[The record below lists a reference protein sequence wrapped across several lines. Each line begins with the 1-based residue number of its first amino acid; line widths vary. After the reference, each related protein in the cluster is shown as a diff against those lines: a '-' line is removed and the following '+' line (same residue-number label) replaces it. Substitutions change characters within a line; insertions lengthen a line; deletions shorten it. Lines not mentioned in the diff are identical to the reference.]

1 MAAWTTSSAPTT
13 PNVIG
18 TFSYTNGYAISKW
31 HERHTAWNEEDI
43 SAQWSTSPALILSE
57 QEPNNPGVRWKKHV
71 RQVKYNAGTSQ
82 QVEVKEFWLPLL
94 FEGDPTYWLK
104 AKKIKYPAY
113 GEGSNTDG
121 LAIAKRVF
129 FLPVIGG
136 NSSITDAIR
145 IGTVATGYSITA
157 YSPSLNNNSVATGTN
172 PGTFVSSYGGFDY
185 YWLDTISNPIVV
197 TGTVSGNGGTLVS
210 TGSTQHPFL
219 NTVFVGNKTGY
230 KATGKAIGRKIAQL
244 YTFNQVTVS
253 GKTINKNTP
262 FTDSAGTAN
271 HFYSE
276 FAVNVGQL
284 SPDPE
289 SFIGKVPI
297 VVHNDVHQKIQGWKK
312 NSQVVPVKP
321 TSTAIY
327 PANALNSLPVYMS
340 AYASLWSQNIAGFTK
355 YSGIGDWS
363 STSGVTMN
371 ENYHIV
377 YPTYFVGVDKNPKG
391 EDAAKANWFA
401 ALANIS
407 FPKTGEHFG
416 IFDNETDANAWVA
429 YFNNLLKVKQASTV
443 EPVNGYIFVQ
453 GQQWTDGWPILFNPD
468 GLVGIVSQ
476 NALLANIG
484 QNASPADADEDIDV
498 TDNPDAPDAGN
509 GDAGA
514 GGPFRVTMQYA
525 VNTVTKANVNLL
537 IKQLMANEKLTFAQT
552 KAKFMAAF
560 IKARTAYRV
569 SQGTPLPEAKA
580 IANARATTIF
590 ANADPNANAG
600 GTGNTENPP
609 PPATIRIPIV
619 RGLIGYQPPPSAL
632 GNSPQ
637 LVQKYQYTRV
647 STNESGTEVQTLV
660 PTQRRFIFPFAP
672 KDISYSNLSSVW
684 TEINRT
690 GRTPVVDWTG
700 FQLLKVSFTFELV
713 ARTAT
718 DISQPRDGFG
728 LNFSID
734 EQINTLRQMATAPYP
749 VSFLN
754 MDTFFSKELRYPL
767 YTKGRGVEF
776 VITDFAVQSVQRT
789 GSSSGAGNESIQPNQ
804 ISRASCTITLQECP
818 IEQVD
823 IISIPKITICGK
835 DKCPP
840 ATCKEP
846 CTEKPREFV
855 LGSPLLAVDTP
866 AQGAQEDDS

>member
-18 TFSYTNGYAISKW
+18 VFSYTNGYAISKW
-31 HERHTAWNEEDI
+31 HERHTAYNQGDI

-57 QEPNNPGVRWKKHV
+57 QEPDKLGVKWKKHV

-82 QVEVKEFWLPLL
+82 QVDIKEFWLPIL
-94 FEGDPTYWLK
+94 FEGDPISWTQGK
-104 AKKIKYPAY
+104 QFKYPPH
-113 GEGSNTDG
+113 GKGTNVTEGYV
-121 LAIAKRVF
+121 AKRVLH
-129 FLPVIGG
+129 LPLIGG
-136 NSSITDAIR
+136 NSSITDVIR
-145 IGTVATGYSITA
+145 IGTAPRDYSIVS
-157 YSPSLNNNSVATGTN
+157 YGSLNNNPAATGIN
-172 PGTFVSSYGGFDY
+172 PGVFVSSYGGFDY
-185 YWLDTISNPIVV
+185 YWLDTSSNPQLVQ
-197 TGTVSGNGGTLVS
+197 GTVSGNGGAVLS
-210 TGSTQHPFL
+210 TGSTTNPFL
-219 NTVFVGNKTGY
+219 NTIFVGNKTGY
-230 KATGKAIGRKIAQL
+230 KATGLDIGKKIAQL

-262 FTDSAGTAN
+262 FTDSEGTAN

-289 SFIGKVPI
+289 SFTGKVPI
-297 VVHNDVHQKIQGWKK
+297 VVESSVYNTIQGWKK

-327 PANALNSLPVYMS
+327 PGNALNKLSVYMS
-340 AYASLWSQNIAGFTK
+340 AYAALWSQNISGFTK
-355 YSGIGDWS
+355 YSNIGDWAS
-363 STSGVTMN
+363 NAQVTMN

-391 EDAAKANWFA
+391 EAAAKANWFA
-401 ALANIS
+401 AQANIS

-416 IFDNETDANAWVA
+416 IFDNATDANAWVA
-429 YFNNLLKVKQASTV
+429 YLNNLLFVKQASTV
-443 EPVNGYIFVQ
+443 KPVNGYIFVK
-453 GQQWTDGWPILFNPD
+453 GQKWSDGWPILFNPD

-484 QNASPADADEDIDV
+484 QNASPTDADEDIDV
-498 TDNPDAPDAGN
+498 TDNPDAVD
-509 GDAGA
+509 GDPNA

-569 SQGTPLPEAKA
+569 SQGLPLPEAKA
-580 IANARATTIF
+580 IANARAATIF
-590 ANADPNANAG
+590 ANADPNTNAG

-609 PPATIRIPIV
+609 PPTTIRIPIV

-637 LVQKYQYTRV
+637 LVQKYQYTQV

-789 GSSSGAGNESIQPNQ
+789 GSYSGTGNVSIQPNQ
-804 ISRASCTITLQECP
+804 ISRATCTITLQECP

-855 LGSPLLAVDTP
+855 LNSPLLAIDTP
-866 AQGAQEDDS
+866 AAGPVEDDA